1 MHHRV
6 NQKPTLLVFSLL
18 LHENFKSQMSK
29 VSERLKEYEQ
39 ENVASRIMIFFQVT
53 IELQNRNTGQR
64 IKRLCSTK
72 NEFCDL

>member
-29 VSERLKEYEQ
+29 VSEGLKEYEQ
-39 ENVASRIMIFFQVT
+39 ENVASRIMIFFFR
-53 IELQNRNTGQR
+53 LQ
-64 IKRLCSTK
+64 
-72 NEFCDL
+72 